1 MSMENNSQSQMKA
14 VFELL
19 VNQGLKKMMDDL
31 FSNGSS
37 CPDPVPNTKKVEQK
51 KEVVVN
57 SYFDCYVE
65 KPQENWNGDERL
77 EMSHENNSQ
86 NKVILNKLTKQQQQ
100 LDSLMNMLSCQS
112 REIEGLKQVLSKKD
126 REISM
131 LRCELSDIASK
142 QQSTIEKSH
151 TYTESKIVEMSNS
164 ENIKLLIIEQDEADQ
179 QDESE
184 EEEEQEE
191 DESEEEQDVEEEKE
205 KDVVVKQEQDVEEEK
220 EKDVVVKQEEQDVEE
235 EKEQEVEEEEEEEE
249 LYEIEI
255 DNISYCTNNEEN
267 GFIYE
272 MTKDGDVGKKVGYF
286 KDSDCI
292 FY

>member
-1 MSMENNSQSQMKA
+1 MENNSQSQMKA

-65 KPQENWNGDERL
+65 KPQENWNSDERL
-77 EMSHENNSQ
+77 EMSHD
-86 NKVILNKLTKQQQQ
+86 KVILNKLTKQQQQ
-100 LDSLMNMLSCQS
+100 LDSIMNMLSCQS

-164 ENIKLLIIEQDEADQ
+164 ENIKLLITEKDE

-184 EEEEQEE
+184 EEEEQDEQ
-191 DESEEEQDVEEEKE
+191 DESEEKKQEEDEEKEQEEHVEEE
-205 KDVVVKQEQDVEEEK
+205 DEEE
-220 EKDVVVKQEEQDVEE
+220 DVVVKQEEQDVVE
-235 EKEQEVEEEEEEEE
+235 EKEQEVEEEEEEEEEEE

>member
-1 MSMENNSQSQMKA
+1 MENNSQSQMKV

-37 CPDPVPNTKKVEQK
+37 SPDPVPNTKKVEIVPNQK

-65 KPQENWNGDERL
+65 KKNENWNSDERL
-77 EMSHENNSQ
+77 EMSYENDSTNQ
-86 NKVILNKLTKQQQQ
+86 VILNKLNKQQQQ

-112 REIEGLKQVLSKKD
+112 REIEALKQVLSKKD

-131 LRCELSDIASK
+131 LRCGLSDIASK
-142 QQSTIEKSH
+142 QQSTIEKAH

-164 ENIKLLIIEQDEADQ
+164 ENIKLHIIEQDEEEEE
-179 QDESE
+179 QDEVEQQEEEEEQEQEEQE

-191 DESEEEQDVEEEKE
+191 QEEEEVEEQEEDEVEQKE
-205 KDVVVKQEQDVEEEK
+205 EVEEQEK
-220 EKDVVVKQEEQDVEE
+220 QKQ
-235 EKEQEVEEEEEEEE
+235 EEEEEEE

-255 DNISYCTNNEEN
+255 DNITYCTNDEEN